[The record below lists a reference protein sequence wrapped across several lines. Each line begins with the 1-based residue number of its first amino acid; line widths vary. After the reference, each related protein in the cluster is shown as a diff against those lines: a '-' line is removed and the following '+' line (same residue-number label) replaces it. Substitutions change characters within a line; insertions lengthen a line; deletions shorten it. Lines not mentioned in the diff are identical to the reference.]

1 MSAIRLVFPNAA
13 DAATLSSSPAAVGAM
28 PVTYLQDQTRARIWR
43 SDSVVEAQ
51 HILGDLASYATLSA
65 VALVRHNLTT
75 SASYRL
81 RLYSGTGQTGTL
93 VYDSG
98 TQSVGELVLGWGDFA
113 WGVGTWGA
121 ESAAD
126 WPVSYFAHFFAEVQA
141 LSFDLQI
148 DDAGNP
154 DGYLQAARLVLGQS
168 WSPAA
173 GGAAPGL
180 SLSWRETSRQVRTDG
195 GTLRTDARD
204 PYRRIAFDLNA
215 LDDDERSALMDKL
228 RRAGRRS
235 DIFLSAHA
243 GEGGATERDY
253 TALVK
258 LVESPDMIQPFFRRF
273 RTSLVFEES

>member
-13 DAATLSSSPAAVGAM
+13 DTATLSSSPAAVGAM

-43 SDSVVEAQ
+43 SNSVVEAQ

-81 RLYSGTGQTGTL
+81 RLYSGSGQTGTL

-98 TQSVGELVLGWGDFA
+98 AQSVGELVLGWGDFA

-126 WPVSYFAHFFAEVQA
+126 WPVPYFAHFFAEVQA

-148 DDAGNP
+148 DDSGNP

-168 WSPAA
+168 WSPARNA
-173 GGAAPGL
+173 DYGL

-204 PYRRIAFDLNA
+204 PYRRISFDLSA
-215 LDDDERSALMDKL
+215 LDPLDRDDLTDKI
-228 RRAGRRS
+228 RRAGLRN
-235 DIFLSAHA
+235 DIFLSCQP
-243 GEGGATERDY
+243 GRGGARERDY
-253 TALVK
+253 AGLFK
-258 LVESPDMIQPFFRRF
+258 LSESPSVVASSYRIYKAQM
-273 RTSLVFEES
+273 TLEEC